1 MEGSGDQLF
10 RDITNGNNNHSL
22 RPRTPE
28 GKTALSKRKS
38 KEDPH
43 MAGPTVEGGQKRKS
57 RGRPRTESRPR
68 TKRVR
73 QQVVERLGRNVLQN
87 LLPAVPAQQ
96 IGGVDGQGN
105 NLPLEQVQGGGGGTA
120 SEIKTEYGEEPR
132 IVIVD
137 EDEEKEEEDQIDKAL
152 RELRLLQK
160 RRERIEMIAQEQQR
174 RLQKFA
180 EKEIVLKEKLAGLMK
195 AAGLL

>member
-1 MEGSGDQLF
+1 M
-10 RDITNGNNNHSL
+10 
-22 RPRTPE
+22 
-28 GKTALSKRKS
+28 
-38 KEDPH
+38 
-43 MAGPTVEGGQKRKS
+43 GGRH
-57 RGRPRTESRPR
+57 
-68 TKRVR
+68 
-73 QQVVERLGRNVLQN
+73 GRNVLQN
-87 LLPAVPAQQ
+87 LLPGVPT
-96 IGGVDGQGN
+96 QGN

-137 EDEEKEEEDQIDKAL
+137 EDGEKEEEDQIDKTL
-152 RELRLLQK
+152 RELRVLQK
-160 RRERIEMIAQEQQR
+160 RKDRIEMIAQEQQR